1 MHILIVE
8 QNRDLGLLW
17 ARHLEREGHSV
28 DVVTSQADAISVLRH
43 REAQVIVLDVVLS
56 QGSALAVSD
65 YASYRWPDARIV
77 FVTNTTFF
85 SDGSIFR
92 HASNACAFLQTDT
105 RPEDLAMMVSHYGS
119 GASAGAG

>member
-8 QNRDLGLLW
+8 ENRDLGQLW
-17 ARHLEREGHSV
+17 SRHLEREGHSV
-28 DVVTSQADAISVLRH
+28 NVVTSQTEAIDALRH

-92 HASNACAFLQTDT
+92 HASNACAFLQSDT
-105 RPEDLAMMVSHYGS
+105 PPEDLAMMVSHYG
-119 GASAGAG
+119 AAAEAG